1 MPRGRSC
8 RPCPCCFYRA
18 NRYQSRYSSCLT
30 PPEYLKDLLRSIDS
44 QGRHFNDSIKS
55 KGHRTGVTSV
65 LYRALKRRERQGDAI
80 VVAVDELRTSKI
92 KHYSLNFDFPT
103 KLPIDMQLL

>member
-18 NRYQSRYSSCLT
+18 N
-30 PPEYLKDLLRSIDS
+30 RSIDS